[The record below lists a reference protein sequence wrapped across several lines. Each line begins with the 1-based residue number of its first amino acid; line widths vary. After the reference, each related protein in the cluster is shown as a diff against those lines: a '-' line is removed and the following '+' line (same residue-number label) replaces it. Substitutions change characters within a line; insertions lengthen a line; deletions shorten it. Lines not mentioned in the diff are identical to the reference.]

1 MIRDFRYAIRTLIK
15 SPAFTV
21 VAVLTLALG
30 IAANTAIFSAV
41 DAVLLHPLP
50 FPHPEQLVNITK
62 TMPKFELFQSI
73 SSALDFFDYRAQ
85 SKAFSDVSAIERGQ
99 FNLTGDRQPERIPGM
114 RVSAN
119 LFQLLGVSPILG
131 RAFTAEEEQWGRHK
145 VAILSEPL
153 WQSHFGAD
161 RQIVGKQIELDGEKY
176 TVVGVARPMLAFISG
191 SRVWLPLA
199 YTPNLLATNM
209 RGRQNLDVL
218 ARLKPGVS
226 LAQAAGDL
234 KRVAAQMSKQ
244 LPNWYPSDWSIEAKP
259 LTERVS
265 GPIRTP
271 LLVLLGAVALVLLI
285 ACANVANLL
294 LARASVRQKEITIR
308 TALGARRLTIIRQL
322 LAESGVI
329 AAIAGAL
336 GLLTSVWVLDLFE
349 RFGPRGL
356 LQGQHVTA
364 NLMVGGFTLLVSL
377 GATLLFGL
385 APAITLSHTD
395 LNEALNE
402 TSRGSSAG
410 SNKQRLRSV
419 LVASEVA
426 LSLTLLISAGLLIRS
441 FTRLQEANPG
451 FDARQLATF
460 QVSLPI
466 VAYQKPSELAG
477 FYDQLLT
484 RLAALPGVTSVG
496 AVDPLPFSGSNRGGS
511 FNIIGRPWPASQA
524 VPDVAYRRASAGYF
538 QAMRIPVLKG
548 RVFAAQDGLDAPKA
562 AVVDEPFVR
571 QIFPNEDPL
580 GKQLSGPDGGAY
592 TIVGVVG
599 GIKDND
605 LSARP
610 ASTIYYAGLQ
620 APFRAITFVM
630 RTAGGDPLSLL
641 SAVRRE
647 VQALDRNLPI
657 YRPATMEE
665 RLSDS
670 LARTRFST
678 TLLSVFAGLALLL
691 ASIGIYGVISYTVSQ
706 RAREIGIRMALGA
719 RPGDAVRLIV
729 RQGAAPVAVGI
740 AAGFVGS
747 LIATRALSTLLFGVS
762 ATDPLTFLVLSLFLA
777 VVAFVASYL
786 PARKA
791 TKVDPMTALR
801 YE

>member
-1 MIRDFRYAIRTLIK
+1 MIRDFRYALRTLIK
-15 SPAFTV
+15 SPGFTI

-50 FPHPEQLVNITK
+50 FPHSYQLVNITK
-62 TMPKFELFQSI
+62 TMPKFELFQSHA
-73 SSALDFFDYRAQ
+73 SALDFFDYRSQ
-85 SKAFSDVSAIERGQ
+85 SKAFSDMAGIERGQ

-114 RVSAN
+114 RISAS
-119 LFQLLGVSPILG
+119 LFQLLGVAPVLG
-131 RAFTAEEEQWGRHK
+131 RPFTAEEEQWGRHK
-145 VAILSEPL
+145 EVILSESL
-153 WQSHFGAD
+153 WQSHFSSD
-161 RQIVGKQIELDGEKY
+161 RQILGRQLELDGEKY
-176 TVVGVARPMLAFISG
+176 TVVGVARPMLGFMGRSEL
-191 SRVWLPLA
+191 WLPLA
-199 YTPNLLATNM
+199 YTAEQIAPNQ
-209 RGRQNLDVL
+209 RGHQNLDVI
-218 ARLKPGVS
+218 ARLKPDVS
-226 LAQAAGDL
+226 IVQAGIDL
-234 KRVAAQMSKQ
+234 QRVGRQMTKQ
-244 LPNWYPSDWSIEAKP
+244 FPNWYPSDWFIEAKP
-259 LTERVS
+259 LAALVS

-285 ACANVANLL
+285 GCANVANLL

-308 TALGARRLTIIRQL
+308 TALGARRALIIRQL
-322 LAESGVI
+322 LAESGLI
-329 AAIAGAL
+329 AVSAGAL

-349 RFGPRGL
+349 RFGPRGM
-356 LQGQHVTA
+356 LQGQHLTA
-364 NLMVGGFTLLVSL
+364 NLAVGGFTLLVSL
-377 GATLLFGL
+377 AATIIFGL
-385 APAITLSHTD
+385 APAIAVSNAD
-395 LNEALNE
+395 LNDALKE

-410 SNKQRLRSV
+410 GNRQRLRSV

-441 FTRLQEANPG
+441 FTRLQQAKPG
-451 FDARQLATF
+451 FDAQHLGTF
-460 QVSLPI
+460 QISLP
-466 VAYQKPSELAG
+466 VVSYKKPADMAI

-484 RLAALPGVTSVG
+484 RLASLPGVTSVG

-511 FNIIGRPWPASQA
+511 FNIVGHPWSSSQA
-524 VPDVAYRRASAGYF
+524 VPDVAYRRASPGYF

-548 RVFAAQDGLDAPKA
+548 RVFTQQDGMDAPKV

-580 GKQLSGPDGGAY
+580 GKQLSGPDGNY

-599 GIKDND
+599 GVKDNT

-610 ASTIYYAGLQ
+610 APTIYYPGLQ
-620 APFRAITFVM
+620 SPFRATTFVY
-630 RTAGGDPLSLL
+630 RTASSDPLSLL
-641 SAVRRE
+641 SAVRLE
-647 VQALDRNLPI
+647 VQALDRNLPV
-657 YRPATMEE
+657 YRPATMGE
-665 RLSDS
+665 RLNDS
-670 LARTRFST
+670 LARTKFST
-678 TLLSVFAGLALLL
+678 TLLSIFAGLALLL

-719 RPGDAVRLIV
+719 RPGDAVKMIV

-740 AAGFVGS
+740 GVGFVGS
-747 LIATRALSTLLFGVS
+747 LLATRALSTLLYGVS
-762 ATDPLTFLVLSLFLA
+762 ATDPVTFLALSIFLGT
-777 VVAFVASYL
+777 VAFFASYL